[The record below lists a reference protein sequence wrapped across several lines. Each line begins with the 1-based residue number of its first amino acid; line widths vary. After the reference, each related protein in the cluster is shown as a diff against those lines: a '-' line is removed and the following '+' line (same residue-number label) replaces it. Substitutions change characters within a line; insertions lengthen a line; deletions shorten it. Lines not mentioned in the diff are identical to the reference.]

1 MKRIGRKSSAP
12 SPGTTPFLLSVRTRK
27 RPGNWRA
34 ASKRCSPRDV
44 HSMTAKLKTA
54 VLGATGYSGL
64 ELTRILLRHPQ
75 LAKPVLL
82 SRNADNGGASD
93 LADVFPGL
101 SGNGGYP
108 LQALSWTALK
118 QQGVRLL
125 FLATPHET
133 SRSLVPEAIAQGLR
147 VIDLSGA
154 WRLKQAQNRAI
165 YGFKDSDSVRAAELT
180 EKAVYGLTELN
191 GERIANAD
199 LVANPGC
206 YATSVILALAPLLKA
221 GLTDRQRGIVSDSK
235 SGVSGA
241 GKEPSSRTHFVSVA
255 DNLSAY
261 SVFNH
266 RHVGEMMEQLHLN
279 LHELTFTPHL
289 LPIPRGILSTIY
301 VHLSRQLRS
310 CEVESCFRDFYSG
323 KRWIRVFATPKL
335 PQVQFSLHT
344 NYCDLGFCLAE
355 DGRRLVLISSIDNLL
370 KGAAGQAVQNMNL
383 MYGWKEE
390 EGLQ

>member
-1 MKRIGRKSSAP
+1 MA
-12 SPGTTPFLLSVRTRK
+12 
-27 RPGNWRA
+27 
-34 ASKRCSPRDV
+34 
-44 HSMTAKLKTA
+44 AKLKTA

-64 ELTRILLRHPQ
+64 ELTRLLLRHPR
-75 LAKPVLL
+75 LEKPVLL
-82 SRNADNGGASD
+82 RRAADSGSAAD
-93 LADVFPGL
+93 LADIFPVL

-108 LQALSWTALK
+108 LQSLAWPALK
-118 QQGVRLL
+118 EQGVELL
-125 FLATPHET
+125 FFATPHAV
-133 SRSLVPEAIAQGLR
+133 SRSLVPEAIAQGIR

-154 WRLKQAQNRAI
+154 WRLKQEQHRAI
-165 YGFKDSDSVRAAELT
+165 YNFQDADALTAAQLT
-180 EKAVYGLTELN
+180 ERAVYGLPELN
-191 GERIANAD
+191 RERIAGAN

-221 GLTDRQRGIVSDSK
+221 NVVDRTRGIISDSK

-241 GKEPSSRTHFVSVA
+241 GKEPTAKTHFVSVA

-266 RHVGEMMEQLHLN
+266 RHMGEMVEQLALDAG
-279 LHELTFTPHL
+279 ELTFTPHL

-301 VHLSRQLRS
+301 VHLTHEMKAG
-310 CEVESCFRDFYSG
+310 EVESCFRSFYAG
-323 KRWIRVFATPKL
+323 KPWVRVFQPPKL

-355 DGRRLVLISSIDNLL
+355 DGRRLVLISCIDNLL

-383 MYGWKEE
+383 MYGWGEG